1 MYINC
6 LLSRMAGAYDS
17 CVSIQLHFP
26 FLSACFRVSSSCLGT
41 RTCGTAVHLV
51 PCLTISLLLSIPLSP
66 HLIWDDNQPRSCY
79 HSYIWSPPVVVPLGS
94 QLWFPPV
101 VSSSSSPLFYPL
113 YEESLLTTPA
123 PLCSPQL
130 SMPAIQSHIL
140 PTSLITLRPPWKLSF

>member
-17 CVSIQLHFP
+17 CVSIQLRFP
-26 FLSACFRVSSSCLGT
+26 FLSTCFHVSSSRLGT
-41 RTCGTAVHLV
+41 RMCGTAVHLV

-66 HLIWDDNQPRSCY
+66 HLIWDDNQPRSHY

-101 VSSSSSPLFYPL
+101 ASSSSTPPFHPP
-113 YEESLLTTPA
+113 YEEGPSSSITFSCLIAIRPPCLLSLLLA
-123 PLCSPQL
+123 PW
-130 SMPAIQSHIL
+130 
-140 PTSLITLRPPWKLSF
+140 TLLLF